1 MLTTTR
7 KSSRSRV
14 LLADGHQ
21 IILDTESQLLTP
33 EFDIVGT
40 ARDGAALLRA
50 ADQLNP
56 DVIVLDITMPNL
68 NGLEVARQL
77 KARDSRAKIVFVSVH
92 ADLDLVREAL
102 SIGASGYVVKNT
114 MASDLLR
121 AVRSVLEGEQ
131 FVSSSCSK

>member
-1 MLTTTR
+1 MLTATR
-7 KSSRSRV
+7 KFSRPRV
-14 LLADGHQ
+14 LLGDGHQ

-40 ARDGAALLRA
+40 VRDGAALLHA
-50 ADQLNP
+50 ADRLNP

-77 KARDSRAKIVFVSVH
+77 KTRDSRAKIVFVSVH
-92 ADLDLVREAL
+92 ADPDLVREAL
-102 SIGASGYVVKNT
+102 SIGASGYVVKHT

-131 FVSSSCSK
+131 FISSGCSK